1 MTSFKKQ
8 PFDFKTQYG
17 LGFNPQDDEIVV
29 DFFCGGGGAG
39 TGLEIGLGRAVNVAK
54 NHSPQAISMHTVNH
68 PGAQHFTTDVFEGDP
83 DTECGGKAVGW
94 FHMSPD
100 CTHHSQAAGGQP
112 RKREIRNLSW
122 IGLKWGGKKR
132 PRVISLENVKQ
143 ILQWGRL
150 IAKRDKATGRVVTLD
165 QVPHPTK
172 KGKTTN
178 RVAAPGE
185 QVPVSN
191 QFLVPDPKQRGRT
204 WRRFVA
210 LLEGMGYV
218 VEWKVIKACDFGA
231 PTSRERL
238 FMIARCDGQPIVWP
252 EPTHAKNPVKGQQKW
267 NTAADCID
275 FSDLG
280 KSIFGRKKDL
290 ADATLRRVAKGMK
303 KFVIDSPAPF
313 IVPIANWSGESVQS
327 AGEPLRTITS
337 YPKGGAFSVVS
348 PVIAPAT
355 HQGSDRIN
363 DPLDP
368 LPTVTCANRGELTLI
383 SPVMVGAGG
392 PVYAGH
398 PVAADQPVGTI
409 MTRSHRALASA
420 WIVQAGHGEG
430 SGANKRRSHGVN
442 DICGPVGTVTA
453 SGGGQSVSA
462 AVMIQANGGFNTVHA
477 KDIRDP
483 MTTVT
488 NTGSQQQL
496 VTATLVTNTTGHAPT
511 GLDCP
516 VPTVTTGQ
524 HHALTTAHLVHLRG
538 NCDARDVGEPLHTIS
553 AGGQHHGLVSAF
565 MERAFGGS
573 IGQGLEGPAPTITA
587 GGGGKSSLVSLT
599 LSPEHEAGALRVAAF
614 LISYYGTENVS
625 ACDAPAPTITTKDRL
640 ALVTVM
646 VQGTPYV
653 IVDIC
658 LRMLKPA
665 ELYKA
670 QGFPADYIITHGA
683 DGNPFTI
690 TQQVHMC
697 GNSVSPPP
705 MAALARANDPWQ
717 ITLQQREAA

>member
-1 MTSFKKQ
+1 MSAHQKKH

-39 TGLEIGLGRAVNVAK
+39 TGLEIGLGRAVTVAK
-54 NHSPQAISMHTVNH
+54 NHSPAAISMHTVNH
-68 PGAQHFTTDVFEGDP
+68 PHTKHFTTDVFEGDP
-83 DTECGGKAVGW
+83 DTECGGRAVGW

-122 IGLKWGGKKR
+122 IGLKWAGMKR

-150 IAKRDKATGRVVTLD
+150 IAKRDKATGRVV
-165 QVPHPTK
+165 K
-172 KGKTTN
+172 IGGEI
-178 RVAAPGE
+178 AAPGE
-185 QVPVSN
+185 AVPVGQ
-191 QFLVPDPKQRGRT
+191 QFLIPDPKQRGRT

-238 FMIARCDGQPIVWP
+238 FMLARCDGQPIVWP
-252 EPTHAKNPVKGQQKW
+252 EPTHAKKPAKGQKPW
-267 NTAADCID
+267 RTAAECID

-290 ADATLRRVAKGMK
+290 APATLRRVAKGMK
-303 KFVIDSPAPF
+303 KFVIDNPTPF
-313 IVPIANWSGESVQS
+313 IVPIANWSGEAVQS
-327 AGEPLRTITS
+327 AHEPLRTVTS

-363 DPLDP
+363 DPMEP

-392 PVYAGH
+392 PEYAGK
-398 PVAADQPVGTI
+398 PVGVDQPTGSL
-409 MTRSHRALASA
+409 MTQNHRALASA
-420 WIVQAGHGEG
+420 YIVQAGHGEG
-430 SGANKRRSHGVN
+430 SGKTKRRSHGVN

-453 SGGGQSVSA
+453 SGGGQSISTVFMA
-462 AVMIQANGGFNTVHA
+462 QMNGGFNATHA
-477 KDIRDP
+477 KGADEP

-496 VTATLVTNTTGHAPT
+496 VAAN
-511 GLDCP
+511 
-516 VPTVTTGQ
+516 
-524 HHALTTAHLVHLRG
+524 LVHLRG
-538 NCDARDVGEPLHTIS
+538 NCDARDLNDPLHTIS
-553 AGGQHHGLVSAF
+553 AGGTHHGLVSAF
-565 MERAFGGS
+565 MERQFGAS
-573 IGQGLEGPAPTITA
+573 VGQGLDEPAPTVTA
-587 GGGGKSSLVSLT
+587 GGGGKSSVVSFK
-599 LSPEHEAGALRVAAF
+599 LSPEHEEGALRVAAF

-646 VQGTPYV
+646 VKGTPYV

-670 QGFPADYIITHGA
+670 QGFPTDYIISHGA
-683 DGNPFTI
+683 DGKPFTK

-705 MAALARANDPWQ
+705 MAALARANDPWRAE
-717 ITLQQREAA
+717 QRQAHAA

>member
-1 MTSFKKQ
+1 MSAQQKKH

-39 TGLEIGLGRAVNVAK
+39 TGLEMGLGRTVNVAK

-68 PGAQHFTTDVFEGDP
+68 PGAKHFTTDVFDGDP

-122 IGLKWGGKKR
+122 IGLKWAGMKR

-150 IAKRDKATGRVVTLD
+150 IAKRDKATGRLVKL
-165 QVPHPTK
+165 
-172 KGKTTN
+172 GGEI
-178 RVAAPGE
+178 AAPGE
-185 QVPVSN
+185 VVPVGQ
-191 QFLVPDPKQRGRT
+191 QFLIPDPKQRGRT

-252 EPTHAKNPVKGQQKW
+252 APTHAKSPAKGQQKW
-267 NTAADCID
+267 KTAADCID
-275 FSDLG
+275 FTDLG

-290 ADATLRRVAKGMK
+290 APATLRRVAKGMK

-313 IVPIANWSGESVQS
+313 IVPIANWSGETVQS

-348 PVIAPAT
+348 PIIAPAT

-383 SPVMVGAGG
+383 SPVMVT
-392 PVYAGH
+392 
-398 PVAADQPVGTI
+398 AA
-409 MTRSHRALASA
+409 
-420 WIVQAGHGEG
+420 HGEG
-430 SGANKRRSHGVN
+430 KPGGVQRWG
-442 DICGPVGTVTA
+442 DGCKSSTAPLGTVTA
-453 SGGGQSVSA
+453 SGGHSIASA
-462 AVMIQANGGFNTVHA
+462 HLVKFRFNDAGKALDEPLPTITSGGNYQRPAGAAQAMGISTVFMAQMNGGFNTTAA
-477 KDIRDP
+477 KSIEDP

-496 VTATLVTNTTGHAPT
+496 VAAN
-511 GLDCP
+511 
-516 VPTVTTGQ
+516 
-524 HHALTTAHLVHLRG
+524 LVHLRG
-538 NCDARDVGEPLHTIS
+538 NCDARDVNDPLHTIS
-553 AGGQHHGLVSAF
+553 AGGQHHGLASAF
-565 MERAFGGS
+565 MERAFGAS
-573 IGQGLEGPAPTITA
+573 VGQGLEEPAPTITA

-614 LISYYGTENVS
+614 LISYYGTENIS
-625 ACDAPAPTITTKDRL
+625 ACDSPAPTITTKDRL
-640 ALVTVM
+640 AMVTVM
-646 VQGTPYV
+646 LQGTPYV

-670 QGFPADYIITHGA
+670 QGFPADYIISHGA
-683 DGNPFTI
+683 DGKPFTK

-705 MAALARANDPWQ
+705 MAALARANDPWRV
-717 ITLQQREAA
+717 TERVSEAA